1 MTDEELNAR
10 FAQMTDAVS
19 RLAESTDDRVQE
31 LRENDRLLNNKF
43 DRLVDAQLRFQDQLG
58 EMARLMRED
67 REDRQRR
74 QAEQERINEE
84 SRKRHEEHEQRF
96 NILLEEIRFMN
107 RQRQTPES

>member
-1 MTDEELNAR
+1 
-10 FAQMTDAVS
+10 MTDA
-19 RLAESTDDRVQE
+19 E
-31 LRENDRLLNNKF
+31 LNDKF

-74 QAEQERINEE
+74 QAEQERRWAEQERLNAE

-96 NILLEEIRFMN
+96 NVLLEEIRFLI
-107 RQRQTPES
+107 RQQHPPEN